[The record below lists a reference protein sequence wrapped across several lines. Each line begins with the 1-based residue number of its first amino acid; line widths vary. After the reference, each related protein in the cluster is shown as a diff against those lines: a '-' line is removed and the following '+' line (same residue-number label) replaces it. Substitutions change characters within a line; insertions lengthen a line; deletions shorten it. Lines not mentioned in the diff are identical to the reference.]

1 MIDNCMVAFAVMTR
15 YVFDPEDLQRIV
27 QMHLD
32 VPLDQRF
39 DRIAQTLRS
48 VYGEHV
54 HPGGEWIWSNAGGI
68 MCSMSVLHNSP
79 KEYLLFCGTAVGSE
93 GHSGR
98 HRADLYDIVVN
109 GELQTFKPDQFTP
122 RVLEPGDMSYLPQRT
137 TNGSHLAPECWLLE
151 YARGNIPSMFPFA
164 LGDTVFS
171 TQDLTDLRKTMVH
184 SGKLMLSEAKLALRR
199 RLGKGAEEPRLD
211 LIRDPL
217 EGAARPADRDPSFN

>member
-1 MIDNCMVAFAVMTR
+1 MTQ
-15 YVFDPEDLQRIV
+15 YVFDPDDLQRIV
-27 QMHLD
+27 KMHLD

-39 DRIAQTLRS
+39 DRIAQTLRE

-54 HPGGEWIWSNAGGI
+54 HLGGEWIWSNAGGI
-68 MCSMSVLHNSP
+68 MCSMSVLHTSP

-98 HRADLYDIVVN
+98 HRADLYDIVVH
-109 GELQTFKPDQFTP
+109 GELKTFKTDQFRPTG
-122 RVLEPGDMSYLPQRT
+122 LEPGDMSYLPRKS

-171 TQDLTDLRKTMVH
+171 TQDLTDLAKTMKH
-184 SGKLMLSEAKLALRR
+184 STRLMAAEARLALKRR
-199 RLGKGAEEPRLD
+199 FGKAAPLRPRRELIHEPAH
-211 LIRDPL
+211 
-217 EGAARPADRDPSFN
+217 AAAAAPKGDPSFN